1 MHRAGIHIVDYTPG
15 SELSVIPMGNSVN
28 VKLYLLCQDP
38 AITMKEL
45 FILKIYPQSLKSAT
59 LCGSL
64 STCFPHTEVVQTQSS
79 RDPSTRISVLPG
91 RQPFTWNPTFLSQQ
105 VPRLGGQKTRLDSG
119 LGGISYYYY

>member
-45 FILKIYPQSLKSAT
+45 FILKI
-59 LCGSL
+59 
-64 STCFPHTEVVQTQSS
+64 
-79 RDPSTRISVLPG
+79 
-91 RQPFTWNPTFLSQQ
+91 
-105 VPRLGGQKTRLDSG
+105 
-119 LGGISYYYY
+119 